1 MAGLLQAFNASLIRR
16 PMVTQCVTS
25 AVLFGSGDIVA
36 QQVFE
41 KKGFANHDFM
51 RTARLAFYGGAI
63 FGPVLTKWLQFL
75 ERLKFSSP
83 VKGVVYRVYLDQGV
97 FTPMV
102 VGMFFGSL
110 TLLEGKSVTAAKERI
125 KEAYVP
131 TLIRNW
137 GVFIPTQ
144 IVNFAIV
151 PPHLRFVTVGV
162 VSLFWNAYL
171 SSVNAKK
178 QVEITPETE
187 ISDAKSPEALV
198 NAVAGAPATVGE
210 KGA

>member
-41 KKGFANHDFM
+41 KKGLANHDFM

-63 FGPVLTKWLQFL
+63 FGPILTKWLQFL

-83 VKGVVYRVYLDQGV
+83 TKGVVYRVYLDQGV

-110 TLLEGKSVTAAKERI
+110 TLLEGKGPFAAKERI

-144 IVNFAIV
+144 IVNFAVV

-162 VSLFWNAYL
+162 VSLF
-171 SSVNAKK
+171 
-178 QVEITPETE
+178 
-187 ISDAKSPEALV
+187 
-198 NAVAGAPATVGE
+198 
-210 KGA
+210 